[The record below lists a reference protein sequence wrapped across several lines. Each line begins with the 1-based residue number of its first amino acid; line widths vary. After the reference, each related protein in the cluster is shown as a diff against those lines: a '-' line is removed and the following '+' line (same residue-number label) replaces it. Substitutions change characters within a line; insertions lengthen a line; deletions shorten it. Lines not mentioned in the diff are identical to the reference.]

1 MILVSR
7 FPEWSFGYNVER
19 IILKDPPSG
28 AVLSAKY

>member
-19 IILKDPPSG
+19 IILKDPSG
-28 AVLSAKY
+28 AVL